1 MSLNDKLE
9 QIIWRMRKQP
19 PDQFFFLTAM
29 QGRQAV
35 ILHRAESYFQ
45 VSKKEGLMMRLP
57 DCCKTE

>member
-1 MSLNDKLE
+1 
-9 QIIWRMRKQP
+9 
-19 PDQFFFLTAM
+19 M